1 MALIELTGVRN
12 NTSDFNTAI
21 QIQNSLGVVNG
32 KFCRAFHF
40 TRPGFFTSFNVNSVS
55 DFGGGNI
62 QINFTNTMP
71 NDRYTTIVSAN
82 HSRGIGDGNRIFF
95 HVRDRQAGYVRLET
109 IGSNGE
115 TGTFYALDLACLIF

>member
-40 TRPGFFTSFNVNSVS
+40 TRPGGYTLFNVSSVS

-71 NDRYTTIVSAN
+71 NNRYTTIVSAN
-82 HSRGIGDGNRIFF
+82 NSRDIGTGNRIFF
-95 HVRDRQAGYVRLET
+95 HVRDRQAGYVRVET
-109 IGSNGE
+109 IGGAGQ
-115 TGTFYALDLACLIF
+115 TGTYYALDLACIIF

>member
-32 KFCRAFHF
+32 KFCRAFYVQG
-40 TRPGFFTSFNVNSVS
+40 PGFFTFFNVNSVS

-71 NDRYTTIVSAN
+71 NDRYTTIVSSN
-82 HSRGIGDGNRIFF
+82 HSRGTNDGNRIFF
-95 HVRDRQAGYVRLET
+95 HVRDRQAGYVRVET
-109 IGSNGE
+109 IGGNGE

>member
-1 MALIELTGVRN
+1 MALIERTGVRN

-40 TRPGFFTSFNVNSVS
+40 TRPGGITLFNVSSVI

-62 QINFTNTMP
+62 QISFTNTMP

-109 IGSNGE
+109 IGGNGE
-115 TGTFYALDLACLIF
+115 TGTYYALDLACIIF

>member
-32 KFCRAFHF
+32 KFCRAFFLERPSGF
-40 TRPGFFTSFNVNSVS
+40 TLFNVSSVS

-62 QINFTNTMP
+62 QISFTNTMP

-82 HSRGIGDGNRIFF
+82 NSRDIGTGNRIFF
-95 HVRDRQAGYVRLET
+95 HVRDRQAGYVRVET
-109 IGSNGE
+109 IGGDGQ
-115 TGTFYALDLACLIF
+115 TGMFYALDLACIIF